1 MHSNTFLNTAGSIIS
16 KNRLNSNPKNLNI
29 TATATTNS
37 KSNMSKTKLFLSP
50 NSYIRNTNFTN
61 TSNYISTAMNNRS
74 ITTNE
79 SSGINNSSFF
89 QNNRRSFNH
98 RMKKQNLNYVPLNT
112 VGTDKTTWYHTKTV
126 ASIMKEKQLELDMA
140 DDIMKE
146 RKKKGLGGGIGH
158 ANLTKTKVLQKSRE
172 ICLDNYMITQLREK
186 RTEISKKE
194 FFVENAL
201 KRSEKQYEKDYRAFI
216 DFIGDIKKKEKKEEE
231 ILNKLKNKKD
241 QTESKL
247 MDEFSIYKKLMEK
260 CDIMIKTIVLLKS
273 YGSFVHKVFH
283 TDFIYDELSNT
294 KSNYKSDIYLKDK
307 IIAVYEKSKNL
318 PESYEEE
325 INSILKYDESLMQQY
340 SQYEEKLVK
349 MLEDKDYIDKEIT
362 KLKLDAE
369 NQMCYLNKKLKESE
383 KEYNRLNF
391 EQKGILSEMKE
402 YQNNTI
408 SEMDELSNYIIELG
422 TLTGIQSSRQNPLEN
437 ITDFLCYCKDT
448 INLLGEKEKMVNNY
462 IEEID
467 EIINSGDKEDKNIIE
482 RLLFERK
489 KLIKKEKQQKLKNEQ
504 DEYEKKK
511 KLKAIE
517 RAKRIVIKGRKI
529 YENIAEWKRFHKDV
543 KIKESDVEDDNQ
555 YLYYSSEDD

>member
-16 KNRLNSNPKNLNI
+16 KQRLNTNQN
-29 TATATTNS
+29 NS
-37 KSNMSKTKLFLSP
+37 KVKPKSIMSKTKLYISP
-50 NSYIRNTNFTN
+50 NYTRTRKTNYTN
-61 TSNYISTAMNNRS
+61 TSNFISTVLNNRS
-74 ITTNE
+74 TTTNE
-79 SSGINNSSFF
+79 SSGINNSSYFH
-89 QNNRRSFNH
+89 NNYRSFNPKI
-98 RMKKQNLNYVPLNT
+98 KKPHLNNVPINT
-112 VGTDKTTWYHTKTV
+112 VGTDKSTWYHTKTV
-126 ASIMKEKQLELDMA
+126 ASIKKEKQLELNMA
-140 DDIMKE
+140 DEILKE
-146 RKKKGLGGGIGH
+146 RKKRGLGGRTFG
-158 ANLTKTKVLQKSRE
+158 KKVSQVLEKSKE

-194 FFVENAL
+194 FFVEKAL

-216 DFIGDIKKKEKKEEE
+216 DFVGDIKKKEKKEEE

-241 QTESKL
+241 QTEIKL
-247 MDEFSIYKKLMEK
+247 NEELAIHKKLMEK
-260 CDIMIKTIVLLKS
+260 CDMMIKIIILLKS

-283 TDFIYDELSNT
+283 ADFIYDELSNS
-294 KSNYKSDIYLKDK
+294 KLNYKNDIYLKDK
-307 IIAVYEKSKNL
+307 IISLYEKSKKL

-349 MLEDKDYIDKEIT
+349 MLEDKNYIDKEIT
-362 KLKLDAE
+362 KMTLDYQ
-369 NQMCYLNKKLKESE
+369 NQMNILDKKLKEAE
-383 KEYNRLNF
+383 KEYSRLNF
-391 EQKGILSEMKE
+391 EKKGILSEMKE
-402 YQNNTI
+402 YEISTI
-408 SEMDELSNYIIELG
+408 SEMDELSNYIVELG
-422 TLTGIQSSRQNPLEN
+422 TLTGLQTSRQNPLEN

-462 IEEID
+462 IDEID
-467 EIINSGDKEDKNIIE
+467 EIINSGNKEDKLIIE
-482 RLLFERK
+482 KLLFERK

-504 DEYEKKK
+504 DEHEKKK

-543 KIKESDVEDDNQ
+543 QIKESDDEDDNQ